1 MFLLPSGERLGQR
14 RLSAGEMLVGQTLA
28 LMYLDPAALR
38 LGALGPEDV
47 LERLA
52 GLVSAETLYR
62 LLQPRSRRF
71 DERLA
76 AETVRQKVAE
86 ALRRLA
92 ELGFLDQGE
101 EGALHLRPALMRF
114 ADPVRDQGDLG
125 AALAR
130 LVARGEVVLGGETP
144 DRPEAE
150 DEDRAAED
158 LDEHPR

>member
-1 MFLLPSGERLGQR
+1 M
-14 RLSAGEMLVGQTLA
+14 
-28 LMYLDPAALR
+28 
-38 LGALGPEDV
+38 
-47 LERLA
+47 
-52 GLVSAETLYR
+52 
-62 LLQPRSRRF
+62 
-71 DERLA
+71 
-76 AETVRQKVAE
+76 RQKVAE

>member
-1 MFLLPSGERLGQR
+1 
-14 RLSAGEMLVGQTLA
+14 
-28 LMYLDPAALR
+28 
-38 LGALGPEDV
+38 
-47 LERLA
+47 
-52 GLVSAETLYR
+52 
-62 LLQPRSRRF
+62 
-71 DERLA
+71 
-76 AETVRQKVAE
+76 
-86 ALRRLA
+86 
-92 ELGFLDQGE
+92 
-101 EGALHLRPALMRF
+101 MRF